1 MLELKNVTYVVN
13 DARQIILLASIFGC
27 GNGTDYVCCGKA
39 SLVAGDPVMQTIA
52 EHDADGTLDDYVD
65 RVLPHAADAI
75 RRLKPLMLYGYQVP
89 EYAVYYEEFTAN
101 PVFSTARDRQFVLVC
116 THRSDMLAYAKFIEQ
131 NGIAPKQCYVSFIEV
146 FSKDG
151 IEDADSLM
159 PFAEAM
165 DEYVDTLDDKGW
177 TDEPHNRRF
186 KDIVWLQERLGM
198 TNTQMAMYF
207 GIKLRTIENW
217 RAKPD
222 SMPDYAWQYF
232 VQSCFMAKPYLE
244 HRYGSDVDGVLAG
257 CQ

>member
-13 DARQIILLASIFGC
+13 DARQITLLTSIFGC
-27 GNGTDYVCCGKA
+27 GDGTDYVCCGRS
-39 SLVAGDPVMQTIA
+39 SLVSGDPVMQTIA
-52 EHDADGTLDDYVD
+52 EHDADGTLEDYITN
-65 RVLPHAADAI
+65 VLPHAADAI
-75 RRLKPLMLYGYQVP
+75 RRLKPLMLYGYDVP
-89 EYAVYYEEFTAN
+89 EYSVYYEEYTAN
-101 PVFSTARDRQFVLVC
+101 PAFSRAKDRQFVLVC
-116 THRSDMLAYAKFIEQ
+116 TRKSDMFAYAKFIEQ
-131 NGIAPKQCYVSFIEV
+131 NGLLPKQCYVSFVDV

-159 PFAEAM
+159 PFQEAM
-165 DEYVDTLDDKGW
+165 SEYVDDLNDKGW
-177 TDEPHNRRF
+177 DGNAHDRHF

-217 RAKPD
+217 RAKSN

-232 VQSCFMAKPYLE
+232 IQSCFMAKPYLE
-244 HRYGSDVDGVLAG
+244 QRYGSDVDGILSG